1 MKKKI
6 VLLFSLVL
14 VVSCVTST
22 RVNNNSKGQDDKALQ
37 KQQLKDRLQSH
48 MAAQNRIID
57 SLIQIKDPRL
67 KKYKNGNF
75 IRPNRV
81 TPNGKPLYYEAY
93 HGRSHRKAIKADIVG
108 TTGSSG
114 YNLTGEGL
122 HMGVWDGGHV
132 FAMHDEF
139 TGGPGYA
146 GSKVSIEIS
155 DAPTATIWSSHP
167 TSVTSIIVAK
177 GLFHQENYDVTGIA
191 PGIAKIYSYDW
202 DYDLAEIFEQ
212 LQLNAN
218 PDFILSNHSYGYPL
232 VDFNNEIIPNEFI
245 GDFSDWSALLD
256 DIAYNYPTYLHVLAA
271 GNDGLESYP
280 EQQTIGLDQLTGST
294 TAKNVLTVGS
304 FSMED
309 NGTNKG
315 ATDFSSAGPTN
326 DFRIKPEVCGPGEN
340 LGVAAWVS
348 DEPDATDIYYVN
360 SGTSFASPAVAGGV
374 ALLQQLHKKTFD
386 VYMDGATMKAL
397 LCHTA
402 DDITDWA
409 GQDIT
414 GPNVK
419 TGYGAVNLE
428 KAAQLIEKNEKE
440 SLSIHNFELDQG
452 ETETIFFQTTAVGEL
467 LTATLSWYD
476 PPAAFYATNALINDL
491 DLRITQEDTI
501 YLPWALPT
509 TAQQAVAVLADNTRD
524 NLEKVVVS
532 GPLGGHYKITVSH
545 KGSLQRLNQSGEFEN
560 TTQKGALVLSGPGIF
575 TKSEQELEQFATV
588 NSFLV
593 APMPAKNFFT
603 ISVLDNTLPF
613 KNIKILDLNGREVLH
628 KNRATF
634 SLNSINVAISALTS
648 GSYILG
654 IETEEG
660 FTYKQIIISN

>member
-14 VVSCVTST
+14 VFSCVTST
-22 RVNNNSKGQDDKALQ
+22 RVNNSSKGQDDKALQ

-67 KKYKNGNF
+67 KKDKKGNF
-75 IRPNRV
+75 IRPNSV
-81 TPNGKPLYYEAY
+81 TPSGRPLYYEPY

-122 HMGVWDGGHV
+122 HMGVWDDSHV

-139 TGGPGYA
+139 TGGAGYA

-177 GLFHQENYDVTGIA
+177 GLFHQENFDVTGIA

-202 DYDLAEIFEQ
+202 DYDLAEIFEE

-245 GDFSDWSALLD
+245 GDYSDWSALLD

-326 DFRIKPEVCGPGEN
+326 DLRIKPEVCGPGEK

-348 DEPDATDIYYVN
+348 DKPDATDIYYVN

-374 ALLQQLHKKTFD
+374 ALLQQLHKKIFNT
-386 VYMDGATMKAL
+386 YMDGATMKAL

-414 GPNVK
+414 GPDVK
-419 TGYGAVNLE
+419 TGYGAVNME
-428 KAAQLIEKNEKE
+428 KAAQLIEKDEKE

-491 DLRITQEDTI
+491 DLRITQEDTT

-509 TAQQAVAVLADNTRD
+509 TAQQAVAVLGDNTRD

-532 GPLGGHYKITVSH
+532 GPVGGRYEITVSH
-545 KGSLQRLNQSGEFEN
+545 KGSLQRINQNGEFEN

-575 TKSEQELEQFATV
+575 TTSETELELFASI

-593 APMPAKNFFT
+593 APVPAKDSFT
-603 ISVLDNTLPF
+603 ISVLDNAISF
-613 KNIKILDLNGREVLH
+613 KNIKIFGLNGREVLH
-628 KNRATF
+628 KTRANF
-634 SLNSINVAISALTS
+634 SLNSINVAVSTLTS
-648 GSYILG
+648 GSYIVG
-654 IETEEG
+654 IETADG
-660 FTYKQIIISN
+660 FIYKQIIISN